1 MSLEAR
7 FRLGVDVGGTHTD
20 LVLLDVESG
29 QIAVEKVSSTP
40 RNPAIGVLNGI
51 NNFVAKGTPPG
62 EIEFFSH
69 GTTITTN
76 ALLEM
81 RGAKVGLM
89 ITSGYRAVQEIQSQ
103 GRDGNPFDYFYDKPV
118 HLAPQSMTREIP
130 GRVDWEGL
138 ELKPLDRDAV
148 RAAARSLMEAGANSI
163 AICYLFSYANSA
175 HEEITREIILEE
187 FPNAHV
193 SLSSEVL
200 PRIREWPRLSTTLL
214 NAYLGPVLVDYIGD
228 LNKGLDD
235 GGVTTQQR
243 FLMQSNGG
251 VMPFT
256 AAVQGGK
263 TVYTLFSG
271 PAAGAQAGAYLSG
284 DDAVKGIVTLDM
296 GGTSADIAFIQG
308 GEPLEVTE
316 VTVARRPL
324 GVPALDLTT
333 ISAGGGSI
341 AWIDRGGFLCVGPQS
356 AGAEP
361 GPACY
366 GKGGQNPAVTDADIA
381 LGYLNPKYFLGGSQE
396 LDKEASEKALQEK
409 VAAPLGMTIREAA
422 AGIRRIVDLRMADEV
437 KVFGAKR
444 GVDPQDFCLL
454 PFGGAG
460 AVHAASVAEEL
471 GITRIFVPPRPG
483 AFSALGLL
491 CTDVVHDYVRSGLRP
506 MELVTPEDAENVFS
520 ELEAR
525 GVAELRQEGI
535 SPDGARFERELDVR
549 YTGQGYE
556 LRVSLEGLGGEGGFK
571 TDDMEAARNRFD
583 DQHAKIHGHAA
594 KDRSVEIV
602 SYRIRLRVSVP
613 KYEPIPTRNVIESP
627 APAES
632 NKGARTVYFA
642 ADEATETKIYER
654 DKLPFG
660 ARLDG
665 PAIVEQFDST
675 IVVPESWVGR
685 IDGYGNL
692 ILSREK

>member
-20 LVLLDVESG
+20 LVLLDVKTG
-29 QIAVEKVSSTP
+29 QITVEKVSSTP

-62 EIEFFSH
+62 EIAFFSH

-138 ELKPLDRDAV
+138 ELKPLDQEVV

-163 AICYLFSYANSA
+163 AVCYLFSYANSA

-214 NAYLGPVLVDYIGD
+214 NAYLGPVLVDYIGH
-228 LNKGLDD
+228 LNKGLDE

-284 DDAVKGIVTLDM
+284 EDAIKGIVTLDM

-356 AGAEP
+356 AGADP

-366 GKGGQNPAVTDADIA
+366 GKGGQDPAVTDADIV
-381 LGYLNPKYFLGGSQE
+381 LGYLNPKYFLGGSQD
-396 LDKEASEKALQEK
+396 LDKKASEKALKEK
-409 VAAPLGMTIREAA
+409 VADPLGMTIREAA

-444 GVDPQDFCLL
+444 GVDPQEFCLL

-460 AVHAASVAEEL
+460 AVHATSVAEEL

-491 CTDVVHDYVRSGLRP
+491 CTDIVHDYVRSGLRP
-506 MELVTPEDAENVFS
+506 MELVTPEDAENIFK
-520 ELEAR
+520 ELELR
-525 GVAELRQEGI
+525 GVAELKQEGI
-535 SPDGARFERELDVR
+535 SPEGAQFERELDVR

-556 LRVSLEGLGGEGGFK
+556 LRVSLEGLGGKDGFK
-571 TDDMEAARNRFD
+571 AQDMEAARNRFD
-583 DQHAKIHGHAA
+583 EQHEKIHGHAA

-613 KYEPIPTRNVIESP
+613 KYEPIPSDNVIESL
-627 APAES
+627 APADS
-632 NKGARTVYFA
+632 VKGTRTVYFA
-642 ADEATETKIYER
+642 ADEAIETKIYER
-654 DKLPFG
+654 DKLPVG
-660 ARLDG
+660 ARLNG

-675 IVVPESWVGR
+675 IVVPEAWVGR

-692 ILSREK
+692 VLSREE

>member
-51 NNFVAKGTPPG
+51 NNFVAKGTPPS

-163 AICYLFSYANSA
+163 AICYLFSYANST

-228 LNKGLDD
+228 LNRGLDE

-284 DDAVKGIVTLDM
+284 DDAMKGIVTLDM
-296 GGTSADIAFIQG
+296 GGTSADIAFIEG

-316 VTVARRPL
+316 ITVARRPL

-356 AGAEP
+356 AGADP

-366 GKGGQNPAVTDADIA
+366 GKGGHNPAVTDADIV
-381 LGYLNPKYFLGGSQE
+381 LGYLNPEYFLGGSQE
-396 LDKEASEKALQEK
+396 LDKEASEEALKEK
-409 VAAPLGMTIREAA
+409 VATPLGMTIREAA

-491 CTDVVHDYVRSGLRP
+491 CTDIVHDYVRSGLRP
-506 MELVTPEDAENVFS
+506 MELVTPEDAENVFR
-520 ELEAR
+520 ELESR
-525 GVAELRQEGI
+525 GIADLKQEGI
-535 SPDGARFERELDVR
+535 SPDGAQFQREFDVR

-556 LRVSLEGLGGEGGFK
+556 LRVSLEGLGGEDGFK
-571 TDDMEAARNRFD
+571 NDDMEAARNRFD
-583 DQHAKIHGHAA
+583 EQHAKIHGHAA

-613 KYEPIPTRNVIESP
+613 KYQPILSRSVIETP

-632 NKGARTVYFA
+632 NKGTRIVYFA
-642 ADEATETKIYER
+642 ADEPTETKIYER
-654 DKLPFG
+654 DKLPIG

-685 IDGYGNL
+685 IDGFGNL
-692 ILSREK
+692 ILSREE